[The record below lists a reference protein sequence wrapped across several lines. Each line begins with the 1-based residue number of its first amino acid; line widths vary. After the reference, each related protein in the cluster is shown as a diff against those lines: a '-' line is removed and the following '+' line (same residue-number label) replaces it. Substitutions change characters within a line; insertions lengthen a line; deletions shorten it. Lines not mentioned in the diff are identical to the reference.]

1 MKKLNPQ
8 TNLPYV
14 RGETRE
20 DGYVFWSYRTS
31 NINMNG
37 FYRMNFVQP
46 NVFKRRVLKQ
56 KQDIAKRQL
65 SVREKVLK
73 KRMSKELK
81 PDGSKWQFGDFNNGM
96 YFRSYSSNQSKR
108 GFQSGVWLTPNAWHK
123 SNIRNT
129 SQRTKDRAKKNN
141 LKWELTTEYLMDIYP
156 QNNIC
161 PVLNIKLDWAGDRTN
176 SPSLDRLSPE
186 KGYVRGN
193 VFWISWKAN
202 LIKSIGSAEEH
213 LLIAKWM
220 KERNKS

>member
-46 NVFKRRVLKQ
+46 NIFKRRVLKQ

-65 SVREKVLK
+65 SVRKKVLK

-81 PDGSKWQFGDFNNGM
+81 PDASKWQFGDFNNGM
-96 YFRSYSSNQSKR
+96 YFRAYSSNQSKR
-108 GFQSGVWLTPNAWHK
+108 GSQSGVWLTPNAWHK
-123 SNIRNT
+123 ANVRAT

-141 LKWELTTEYLMDIYP
+141 LKWELTTEYLLDIYP
-156 QNNIC
+156 QNNTC
-161 PVLNIKLDWAGDRTN
+161 PVLNIKLD
-176 SPSLDRLSPE
+176 
-186 KGYVRGN
+186 
-193 VFWISWKAN
+193 
-202 LIKSIGSAEEH
+202 
-213 LLIAKWM
+213 
-220 KERNKS
+220 